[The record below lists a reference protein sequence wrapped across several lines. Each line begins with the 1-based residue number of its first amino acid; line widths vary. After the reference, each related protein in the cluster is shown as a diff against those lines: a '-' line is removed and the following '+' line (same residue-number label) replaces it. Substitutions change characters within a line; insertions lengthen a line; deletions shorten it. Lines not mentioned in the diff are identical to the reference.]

1 MYNEGDC
8 PLNLCDTKF
17 VCMDFQNTSKRSYL
31 LFEYFLIVKHFL
43 MKHLFIEF
51 INQNQKNFFLKKMT
65 KLMNEVCKKN
75 QRHINGTIIS
85 YIFNYYVDVAI
96 TAFVEHVLYCSK
108 LQVLTF

>member
-17 VCMDFQNTSKRSYL
+17 ACMDFQNTSKRSYL

-51 INQNQKNFFLKKMT
+51 INQNKKKMT
-65 KLMNEVCKKN
+65 KLMNEVCKEN
-75 QRHINGTIIS
+75 QRHINGTNIS
-85 YIFNYYVDVAI
+85 FFIYIHI
-96 TAFVEHVLYCSK
+96 
-108 LQVLTF
+108 